1 MKPKPLNPICPK
13 CGYDQSGE
21 VATWQSQCPM
31 QGTCPECGL
40 GFAWADVMNPSR
52 VRLRWY
58 SEHALSFFS
67 MLTRS
72 PATLLRL
79 LLPWVFWSSVTV
91 THHIVLRQLMCWVL
105 MMWVVLH
112 LLMTIPF
119 AYYNW
124 IGIDIMLFGSIKYTH
139 QMYGIPGLLAMLCN
153 ALFSPLV
160 HVVPTRTGLVPT
172 FEGGG
177 LVYIGNI
184 TTLDLFGGFIAVLG
198 FSTLWFIVLLAIPTT
213 RRIAKIRAR
222 HIMRAYILSLLPA
235 VMIIVI
241 LRFESAYAMVS
252 RVTPSGL
259 AMLGIIS
266 SVLWLIV
273 FWACAVRVGWGIR
286 PAGLLIILGT
296 ITALLGMLAF
306 LLIPE
311 IYW

>member
-1 MKPKPLNPICPK
+1 MPKAAIHPICPK

-21 VATWQSQCPM
+21 IATWETQCPLE
-31 QGTCPECGL
+31 GTCPECGL
-40 GFAWADVMNPSR
+40 GFAWGNVINPSR
-52 VRLRWY
+52 ARLRWY
-58 SEHALSFFS
+58 SEHARSVFD
-67 MLTRS
+67 MVTRS
-72 PATLLRL
+72 PSTLMRL
-79 LLPWVFWSSVTV
+79 VLPWVFWRNVSVS
-91 THHIVLRQLMCWVL
+91 HHIALRRLTCWVL
-105 MMWVVLH
+105 MMWVALH
-112 LLMTIPF
+112 AVMAIPF

-124 IGIDIMLFGSIKYTH
+124 MGLDSWLFGSVANTYSAFGIK
-139 QMYGIPGLLAMLCN
+139 GLLAMLSN
-153 ALFSPLV
+153 ALFSPMV
-160 HVVPTRTGLVPT
+160 HIVPARTGLEVT

-177 LVYIGNI
+177 LVYLGSS
-184 TTLDLFGGFIAVLG
+184 TRDSFGGLIAVLG
-198 FSTLWFIVLLAIPTT
+198 FSTLWLVVLLAIPTT

-235 VMIIVI
+235 VMIIEI

-259 AMLGIIS
+259 ALLGIIS

>member
-1 MKPKPLNPICPK
+1 MNNTPAHPICPK

-40 GFAWADVMNPSR
+40 EFEWADVMNPSR

-91 THHIVLRQLMCWVL
+91 THHIVLRRLMCWVL

-124 IGIDIMLFGSIKYTH
+124 NGIDIWLYGSARNTYQSH
-139 QMYGIPGLLAMLCN
+139 GIPGMLAMLSN
-153 ALFSPLV
+153 TFFSPIV
-160 HVVPTRTGLVPT
+160 HVVPTRTELIPT

-177 LVYIGNI
+177 LVYFRS
-184 TTLDLFGGFIAVLG
+184 TTRDLVAGFIAVLG
-198 FSTLWFIVLLAIPTT
+198 YSTLWLIVLLAIPTT

-235 VMIIVI
+235 FVLFEI
-241 LRFESAYAMVS
+241 LRFGSAYGMVVP
-252 RVTPSGL
+252 VTTSDPASF
-259 AMLGIIS
+259 GIIIS
-266 SVLWLIV
+266 MLWLIV
-273 FWACAVRVGWGIR
+273 FWACAVRVGWGVR
-286 PAGLLIILGT
+286 PAWLLIILGT
-296 ITALLGMLAF
+296 IAALLGMLAF